1 MDDIQNSEQVEEIVI
16 ENVAAIID
24 GSAADE
30 PARGNLNG
38 SDFEYAR
45 NVEHLMPEPHYQII
59 ENAGFP
65 IRLLDEVAVSSPES
79 VLTGDGAAPS
89 ETQVS
94 EQGDGGAPVE
104 GGTGS
109 TVIQETDLTILDK
122 KVEEVVAALPNLS
135 KADLEALLAAE
146 NAGKTRVTVIAA
158 LEAAIAGPAE

>member
-1 MDDIQNSEQVEEIVI
+1 MDDTQNSEQAEEVVI
-16 ENVAAIID
+16 ENVPAIID
-24 GSAADE
+24 GNAADE

-59 ENAGFP
+59 ENAGYP
-65 IRLLDEVAVSSPES
+65 IRLVDGFAVSSPET

-104 GGTGS
+104 GGTDS
-109 TVIQETDLTILDK
+109 TVIPETDLTILDN
-122 KVEEVVAALPNLS
+122 KVEDVIAALPGLS

-146 NAGKTRVTVIAA
+146 TAGKTRVSVIAA
-158 LEAAIAGPAE
+158 LQAAIGEASV